1 MLSACYFASNTAL
14 SCGHNSS
21 QEQLV
26 NEKRMLTDDGSDE
39 WVIKETFLR
48 NRSIVEDGCK
58 KRCKDLNNKGEL

>member
-26 NEKRMLTDDGSDE
+26 NDKRMLTDDGSDE
-39 WVIKETFLR
+39 
-48 NRSIVEDGCK
+48 
-58 KRCKDLNNKGEL
+58 